1 VDQVVVWWAFMMGV
15 ASHLMADALTK
26 EGVPFFFPIPIKLG
40 FPPIKFLRI
49 TTGEWVE
56 KLVFVGLIFLN
67 GWLIHSYADKF
78 IGLLRMVTK

>member
-1 VDQVVVWWAFMMGV
+1 
-15 ASHLMADALTK
+15 
-26 EGVPFFFPIPIKLG
+26 LG